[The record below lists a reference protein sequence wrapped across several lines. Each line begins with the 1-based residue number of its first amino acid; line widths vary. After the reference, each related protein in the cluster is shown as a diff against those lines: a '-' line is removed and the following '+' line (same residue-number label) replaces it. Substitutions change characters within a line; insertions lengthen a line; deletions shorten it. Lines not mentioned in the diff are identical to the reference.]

1 MTTPTKTLNDMTI
14 DDVPLPLDLRA
25 VKDITRHIKRLLMTR
40 YNNHYLNGNYRSQ
53 LCDDEE
59 QLILSFAFP
68 RVRSRHCDYLDSYN
82 YCMICKRFKE
92 RDKMN
97 NSFCMNGANSWRCEI
112 TEHYS
117 HKNYAIC
124 YDCLDDMCE
133 YGFTHHK
140 ENRKPICPVC
150 ANHKTFHHINLD
162 KIYHSHPSWYY
173 TRDILL
179 DYNASTPKKFKRC
192 KYDTG
197 IMRNKYQRIYR
208 NYDYVYDI
216 NSFQFKLSMLYRILL
231 DRWKLPVKTWH
242 DDMDNLGYLQLK
254 DITKQ
259 NCKDLLDE
267 LKGYLN
273 PEASTYDL
281 SAFSYGHLPRD
292 FVRLR
297 ELEQSVT

>member
-1 MTTPTKTLNDMTI
+1 MSTPTKKINDMTI
-14 DDVPLPLDLRA
+14 DDVPLPLDL
-25 VKDITRHIKRLLMTR
+25 KEITDMTRHIKDLLFKR
-40 YNNHYLNGNYRSQ
+40 YNNHYLNDKYRSK
-53 LCDDEE
+53 LCDDES

-68 RVRSRHCDYLDSYN
+68 KVRPRSRDYQDSFN

-92 RDKMN
+92 RDKMTN
-97 NSFCMNGANSWRCEI
+97 RFCMNGATSWRCEI
-112 TEHYS
+112 TEYYD
-117 HKNYAIC
+117 HKNYSIC

-150 ANHKTFHHINLD
+150 ASHKRFHHINID
-162 KIYHSHPSWYY
+162 KIYHSHPSKEY
-173 TRDILL
+173 TQHILL
-179 DYNASTPKKFKRC
+179 DYNSSTPKKFKRI
-192 KYDTG
+192 KYDSD
-197 IMRNKYQRIYR
+197 MYKNKYWRVHR
-208 NYDYVYDI
+208 NYECMYDI

-231 DRWKLPVKTWH
+231 DRWRLPNKTWH

-259 NCKDLLDE
+259 NCRDLLDE
-267 LKGYLN
+267 LKGYIN
-273 PEASTYDL
+273 HEASTYDL
-281 SAFSYGHLPRD
+281 SAFEYGHPVHD